1 MNFININK
9 FKSIFTPNQKEII
22 QTSDGKRNLYFD
34 YQRKNFIKFTL
45 DVATTCETILKINKD
60 QIKNKVKEL
69 YGNDVNLD
77 NFGFIIAN
85 LIPNQYK
92 QKQNLINVKLR
103 MDDNILF
110 QILLNEQLMLCYIKI
125 NRQNIKIKRK
135 ERNFG
140 LFYPNNF
147 GIINE
152 EKSEDKKK
160 SDDIHIYYPKNSIY
174 FYNAYTFTKEKI
186 KITEEEI
193 HIFSKK
199 SQRFLIKDIRATFIF
214 LSNNENEANKYLKD
228 YKIFGEKPI
237 YCLEIVAKDDK
248 KLLLG
253 RNSYDSFMSLYF
265 ALDAALYNYQNQYIS
280 ININKKIIS
289 NIGNLFLISK
299 ELMKKIS
306 PLYDLIYD
314 KNKKEILFEKIKEKE
329 LVDIINIIY
338 ELKKI
343 INSDNYIEIILKIT
357 NLVDIIKKLLKE
369 KKFQNVINGK
379 NTIFLKEMWKKINKL
394 PEIKNELN
402 KTKNI
407 FNAKIFVNNK
417 KEIIEKDKKNITNN
431 KKSQN
436 IENSTID
443 LSKKKLETQKIINNE
458 NVKLNDNNIS
468 ELKKIID
475 INIFD
480 NLYLDII
487 KKCIDKN
494 NNKENKI
501 FFKMNSNIKLIFANY
516 FFKNFQ
522 MKSEQ
527 DYLYLGGDEIEKTIN
542 AFNSK
547 FTKIK
552 KKLIDI

>member
-1 MNFININK
+1 
-9 FKSIFTPNQKEII
+9 
-22 QTSDGKRNLYFD
+22 
-34 YQRKNFIKFTL
+34 
-45 DVATTCETILKINKD
+45 
-60 QIKNKVKEL
+60 
-69 YGNDVNLD
+69 
-77 NFGFIIAN
+77 
-85 LIPNQYK
+85 
-92 QKQNLINVKLR
+92 

-174 FYNAYTFTKEKI
+174 FYNSYTFTKEKI

-289 NIGNLFLISK
+289 INGNLFLISK

-394 PEIKNELN
+394 CKNENELN
-402 KTKNI
+402 ETKNT
-407 FNAKIFVNNK
+407 FNDKLNLNNE
-417 KEIIEKDKKNITNN
+417 KELTENN
-431 KKSQN
+431 KKS
-436 IENSTID
+436 I
-443 LSKKKLETQKIINNE
+443 
-458 NVKLNDNNIS
+458 
-468 ELKKIID
+468 
-475 INIFD
+475 
-480 NLYLDII
+480 
-487 KKCIDKN
+487 N
-494 NNKENKI
+494 NNKKQQNNGNTNMQQSKDKIKAKKSIINKD
-501 FFKMNSNIKLIFANY
+501 IKLDD
-516 FFKNFQ
+516 
-522 MKSEQ
+522 KS
-527 DYLYLGGDEIEKTIN
+527 
-542 AFNSK
+542 
-547 FTKIK
+547 IK
-552 KKLIDI
+552 ELIL

>member
-1 MNFININK
+1 
-9 FKSIFTPNQKEII
+9 
-22 QTSDGKRNLYFD
+22 
-34 YQRKNFIKFTL
+34 
-45 DVATTCETILKINKD
+45 
-60 QIKNKVKEL
+60 
-69 YGNDVNLD
+69 
-77 NFGFIIAN
+77 
-85 LIPNQYK
+85 
-92 QKQNLINVKLR
+92 
-103 MDDNILF
+103 
-110 QILLNEQLMLCYIKI
+110 
-125 NRQNIKIKRK
+125 
-135 ERNFG
+135 
-140 LFYPNNF
+140 
-147 GIINE
+147 
-152 EKSEDKKK
+152 
-160 SDDIHIYYPKNSIY
+160 
-174 FYNAYTFTKEKI
+174 
-186 KITEEEI
+186 
-193 HIFSKK
+193 
-199 SQRFLIKDIRATFIF
+199 
-214 LSNNENEANKYLKD
+214 
-228 YKIFGEKPI
+228 
-237 YCLEIVAKDDK
+237 
-248 KLLLG
+248 
-253 RNSYDSFMSLYF
+253 MSLYF

-289 NIGNLFLISK
+289 NNGNLFLISK

-417 KEIIEKDKKNITNN
+417 KEIIEKDKNNITNN